1 MAKPTEAISEGP
13 SHISTG
19 RRQWPPPTPTSP
31 CFQLLSPWCS
41 LTLCPAK
48 GLPELEFFLC
58 YLPECRSHTAA
69 NTTGRSLGI
78 SLVPSLGRAMLLP
91 RSHHG
96 GILAAA
102 QSRAERVGS
111 RLKVAKISTP
121 VVCFHIK
128 QRIETTTSDAW
139 QEKKRA
145 ECRILP
151 SLDSI

>member
-31 CFQLLSPWCS
+31 CFWLLSPWCS

-69 NTTGRSLGI
+69 HTTGRSLGI
-78 SLVPSLGRAMLLP
+78 SLVLR
-91 RSHHG
+91 
-96 GILAAA
+96 AAA
-102 QSRAERVGS
+102 KIPPWWDLGSSIALPRAERVGS
-111 RLKVAKISTP
+111 RLKVARISTP
-121 VVCFHIK
+121 VICFHIK

-145 ECRILP
+145 ECRFLP